1 MRSPFVEQIGC
12 GQIARD
18 GEAYYCVLNDQHLMY
33 CSCLAFKNRVHDLN
47 STVLDMWKRKTV
59 ARILCRSGFSSR
71 VIPILSTGE
80 PFWV

>member
-1 MRSPFVEQIGC
+1 
-12 GQIARD
+12 
-18 GEAYYCVLNDQHLMY
+18 MY
-33 CSCLAFKNRVHDLN
+33 HSCLAFKDRVHDLN

-59 ARILCRSGFSSR
+59 ARILCRSGFPSR